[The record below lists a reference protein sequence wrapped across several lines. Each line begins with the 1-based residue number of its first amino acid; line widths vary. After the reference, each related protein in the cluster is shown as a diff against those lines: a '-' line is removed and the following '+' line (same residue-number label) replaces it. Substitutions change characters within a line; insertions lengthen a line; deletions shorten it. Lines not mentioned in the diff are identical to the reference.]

1 MRRTVTGKRA
11 LVLALIL
18 ALVLTL
24 TLSACGKSEEA
35 KAAEALIDAIGEVTL
50 ESGDA
55 IAAAEAACAALTAED
70 QEDVDQ
76 GKLQTARDTYEQL
89 VLQAQADEII
99 AAIAAIG
106 QVSADSASAVA
117 SARERY
123 DSCDPAVQALV
134 TNAGDLEAAESA
146 LSEIRVQAVTALID
160 AIGQVDMDSAGR
172 IDEAKAALDALSE
185 ADRARVANTAVL
197 DSAIEQL
204 SAVKKAAA
212 EQLLAGFKKEEDK
225 VRGLK
230 FYYPSAFPYYTDYWA
245 TDVRSFALP
254 YLGQDSSRTW
264 LRFIC
269 NYTGDDWIFF
279 KKLTFAVDDERY
291 TKSFNYFD
299 VTRDNAYGDVWE
311 YVDVDVSEG
320 NYEEILQAIVDST
333 ETIIRFEGDDYHYDL
348 TVSAGDKEAIRQML
362 TVYQALK

>member
-1 MRRTVTGKRA
+1 MRDSRTIKRIA
-11 LVLALIL
+11 ALIL
-18 ALVLTL
+18 TLALALSLT
-24 TLSACGKSEEA
+24 ACGKSEAA
-35 KAAEALIDAIGEVTL
+35 KAVDALIDGIGEVTL
-50 ESGDA
+50 DSEAA
-55 IAAAEAACAALTAED
+55 IAAAEDAYAALTAED

-76 GKLQTARDTYEQL
+76 GKLQAARDTYEQL
-89 VLQAQADEII
+89 VLQAQADEVI

-106 QVSADSASAVA
+106 TVTADSGEAIGA
-117 SARERY
+117 ARQLYE
-123 DSCDPAVQALV
+123 SCDPAVQALV
-134 TNAGDLEAAESA
+134 ANAGDLEAAESS
-146 LSEIRVQAVTALID
+146 LSEIRVRAVSELID
-160 AIGQVDMDSAGR
+160 AIGQVSMDSAGK
-172 IDEAKAALDALSE
+172 IDEAQAAFDALGE
-185 ADRARVANTAVL
+185 ADQAKVANAAVL
-197 DSAIEQL
+197 ESAAEEL
-204 SAVKKAAA
+204 TAVKKAAA

-230 FYYPSAFPYYTDYWA
+230 FYFPSAFPYYTDYWA
-245 TDVRSFALP
+245 TDVRCFALP
-254 YLGQDSSRTW
+254 YLGQDSSSTW

-279 KKLTFAVDDERY
+279 KKLTFAIDDERY